1 MTMALISE
9 ESSIPNQLVGCI
21 VYTVYC
27 KDIVLDRYILLYS
40 LSYFNIMTF
49 FMYVKGKIMIRSSI
63 VS

>member
-1 MTMALISE
+1 MKMTMALISK

-49 FMYVKGKIMIRSSI
+49 FYVCERKNHD
-63 VS
+63 